1 MSHNFG
7 EDTQIQNVVLQPHNK
22 NEPGLYIPGQAYEI
36 YPNVFVECGTK
47 IYCKHSTKGKMQ
59 QMAFNWAKVYVDS
72 IANLSGSIDLLKEI
86 SYTDS
91 QLYFPSQFGYI
102 TNQSEMIQ
110 DVTDFST
117 IYSAGSVWFPANGWV
132 FDEKIKHG
140 VVSSGGKKRC
150 FYHFCVEVQFR
161 QTSNVSVVTND
172 CWSFFINKKLTKFYQ
187 IKEWLDGRVRRVQPQ
202 RTPNNNEILIL
213 DTNNINL
220 LPFPPTATGTTIISI
235 SVVANAV
242 P

>member
-1 MSHNFG
+1 MEDDNQKSNITLQSHNS
-7 EDTQIQNVVLQPHNK
+7 TK
-22 NEPGLYIPGQAYEI
+22 SGLYIPGNGYEI
-36 YPNVFVECGTK
+36 YPNVFIENGTK
-47 IYCKHSTKGKMQ
+47 IYKHNCYKGRMQ
-59 QMAFNWAKVYVDS
+59 QLAFDWARVYVNS
-72 IANLSGSIDLLKEI
+72 IADLAGSIKLLKQI

-91 QLYFPSQFGYI
+91 QLYFPSQIGYLTSQEEI
-102 TNQSEMIQ
+102 IQ

-117 IYSAGSVWFPANGWV
+117 IYSAGSVWFPQNGWV
-132 FDEKIKHG
+132 YDKKEKYG
-140 VVSSGGKKRC
+140 VIGSDGKKES

-172 CWSFFINKKLTKFYQ
+172 CWSFFVNKNLTKFYQ

-202 RTPNNNEILIL
+202 RTPNGNEILIL

-220 LPFPPTATGTTIISI
+220 LPFPPVATGTTLLSI
-235 SVVANAV
+235 TVVANAI